1 MLESPARAAGSSSP
15 TTNFMYLA
23 SANSAGSGMRFRI
36 VSAGAAD
43 GGVSQVIEGTQPI
56 PVGTWT
62 HVALVLGPSG
72 ASIYVN
78 GALQASSADVTLRP
92 ADLGSTTSAF
102 IGRSEFPR
110 DPYLDG
116 AIDEYRIYSRALPEQ
131 EIAALAGG

>member
-1 MLESPARAAGSSSP
+1 MRRMPLPISRV
-15 TTNFMYLA
+15 A
-23 SANSAGSGMRFRI
+23 SANSANSGMRFRI

-56 PVGTWT
+56 AVGDWT

-72 ASIYVN
+72 VSLFVN

-102 IGRSEFPR
+102 IGRSEFPK

-116 AIDEYRIYSRALPEQ
+116 EIDEYRIYSRALSDQ
-131 EIAALAGG
+131 EIAGLAGG